1 MVPFGISQRVLALFL
16 RLLCSSAKKEFKQ
29 TMKINKFE
37 FLLRRILRIDESDL
51 DKAIKG
57 KTAAYEFFFIP
68 KKQGERVI
76 HGLTDEA
83 EGKMLAALQRKL
95 LRNFLQ
101 LQPLPSPV
109 YGFVK
114 GESYQSYLLSHTGHC
129 FFMRVDI
136 RNFFDS
142 ITEKQVRDMLKEIVT
157 DEEALEAV
165 YELCT
170 LEDRVPQGAVTS
182 PAVSNLVFA
191 RADQRILKYCQKVE
205 NQRKVQICYTRYAD
219 DLLFSSDQFDF
230 RENLSF
236 LKMLIHILK
245 EFHFSINR
253 SKTIMTQDEISM
265 NGYVVGNC
273 IRLSKSKTENLRKL
287 LYCLRRK
294 DTEEYRLDKACF
306 NDRAALLQKV
316 NRLSLQEADGKR
328 TFDNLQQLIHYL
340 GGCRSW
346 LIAIARQD
354 GERCREIRRMQQM
367 IKRIELV
374 LEELTKLEEEG

>member
-1 MVPFGISQRVLALFL
+1 
-16 RLLCSSAKKEFKQ
+16 
-29 TMKINKFE
+29 MKINKYE
-37 FLLRRILRIDESDL
+37 FLLRRVLRVDESDL
-51 DKAIKG
+51 DKAIRG
-57 KTAAYEFFFIP
+57 KMSAYEIFFIP

-76 HGLTDEA
+76 HGLTE
-83 EGKMLAALQRKL
+83 EPQGKMLAELQRKL

-101 LQPLPSPV
+101 LQPLPSPA

-114 GESYQSYLLSHTGHC
+114 GESYQSYLLPHTGHR

-136 RNFFDS
+136 RHFFDS

-157 DEEALEAV
+157 DEEALEAI

-182 PAVSNLVFA
+182 PAISNLVFA

-205 NQRKVQICYTRYAD
+205 NQRKVRVRYTRYAD

-230 RENLSF
+230 RENPSF
-236 LKMLIHILK
+236 FKMLIHILK

-253 SKTIMTQDEISM
+253 SKTIMTQNEISM

-294 DTEEYRLDKACF
+294 NTEEYRLDQACF
-306 NDRAALLQKV
+306 NDRAALLQKI
-316 NRLSLQEADGKR
+316 NCLSLQGADGKK
-328 TFDNLQQLIHYL
+328 TFNNLQQLIHYL

-346 LIAIARQD
+346 LIAVVRQA
-354 GERCREIRRMQQM
+354 GENCREIRRMQQM
-367 IKRIELV
+367 IRRIELV
-374 LEELTKLEEEG
+374 LEELTRLEEER